1 MATIKGM
8 KKAKLEENMRKRLE
22 RGAKKQAAKEERGLE
37 RSQIMTDAALLR
49 NLQVKETR
57 KNGTN

>member
-8 KKAKLEENMRKRLE
+8 KKGKLEENMRKRLE
-22 RGAKKQAAKEERGLE
+22 RGAKKQAAKE
-37 RSQIMTDAALLR
+37 A
-49 NLQVKETR
+49 R

>member
-22 RGAKKQAAKEERGLE
+22 RGAKKQAAKEARSLE
-37 RSQIMTDAALLR
+37 RRHIMEDAALLR
-49 NLQVKETR
+49 NLRVKETR

>member
-8 KKAKLEENMRKRLE
+8 KKNKLAENMRKRLE
-22 RGAKKQAAKEERGLE
+22 RGAKKQAAKEARGLE
-37 RSQIMTDAALLR
+37 RSRIMTDAALLR
-49 NLQVKETR
+49 NLQVKEAR

>member
-22 RGAKKQAAKEERGLE
+22 RGAKKQAAKE
-37 RSQIMTDAALLR
+37 A
-49 NLQVKETR
+49 R
-57 KNGTN
+57 KNERTS

>member
-22 RGAKKQAAKEERGLE
+22 RGAKKQAAKEARSLE
-37 RSQIMTDAALLR
+37 RSRIMTDAALLR
-49 NLQVKETR
+49 NLKVKEV
-57 KNGTN
+57 

>member
-22 RGAKKQAAKEERGLE
+22 RGAKEA
-37 RSQIMTDAALLR
+37 
-49 NLQVKETR
+49 R
-57 KNGTN
+57 KNGGN